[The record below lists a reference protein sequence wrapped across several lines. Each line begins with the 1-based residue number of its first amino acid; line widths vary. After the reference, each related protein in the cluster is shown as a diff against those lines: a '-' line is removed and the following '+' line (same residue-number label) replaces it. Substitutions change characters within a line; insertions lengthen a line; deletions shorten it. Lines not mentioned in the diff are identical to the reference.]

1 VTRPKPN
8 NPINDAIKRPQLT
21 VDRLRSL
28 LTFEPATDQFIWR
41 VARGRARAGD
51 VAGTGHHTGFR
62 RIGIDGGSY
71 RADRLASLYVARQ
84 HDGRLSHAQ
93 RVV

>member
-1 VTRPKPN
+1 VPKTVF
-8 NPINDAIKRPQLT
+8 DKRPQIT

-41 VARGRARAGD
+41 VSRGRAGD

-71 RADRLASLYVARQ
+71 RADRLACLYVARQ
-84 HDGRLSHAQ
+84 HDGTDHRGCPG
-93 RVV
+93 